1 MFDIFNF
8 FKKKVIKPLKNIL
21 YNNSQ
26 KALYIIPFIYANFIT
41 KVNYIKYSIN
51 ALYLVNFCNN
61 YDIYLLNTLDVIL
74 NVKIKCVELI
84 RYLSSDNKDFVLLKT
99 ELYNDLYSYQDV
111 TKEFLSIIKDRVDR
125 KVIIDLYSFINKEI
139 VFNDDIRLKIYFRYK
154 SIEYIQYFPYNNE
167 SYIPYPLYS
176 EDIIKNYRNDYVY
189 PNFINE
195 NINNGI
201 FYSIFSMESK
211 DIDSIIINDT
221 IFNKDT
227 ELYKYFK
234 KIQTPF
240 NDLGI
245 LYQCQVKLLWVLV
258 ENSIDLN
265 TFKNFELKY
274 LNMYFDEEKMDLLEH
289 KITFNT
295 NDYTSYKYII
305 INLKDISTK
314 KTDDVIDDVKD
325 DIKDDINEI
334 TSESNK
340 SEISE
345 EGFLE
350 KQFLISDRMKVVMK
364 TKYNV
369 VFECQ

>member
-8 FKKKVIKPLKNIL
+8 LKKKVIKPLKNIL
-21 YNNSQ
+21 YNNLQ

-51 ALYLVNFCNN
+51 ALYLVNFYKN

-74 NVKIKCVELI
+74 NVKIKCTELI
-84 RYLSSDNKDFVLLKT
+84 RYLSSDNNDFVLLKT

-125 KVIIDLYSFINKEI
+125 KVIIDLYSLIRKEI
-139 VFNDDIRLKIYFRYK
+139 VFNDNIRLKIYFRYK
-154 SIEYIQYFPYNNE
+154 SIEYIQYFPYSNDN
-167 SYIPYPLYS
+167 YIPYPLYS

-189 PNFINE
+189 PNYININK
-195 NINNGI
+195 NINNSI
-201 FYSIFSMESK
+201 FYSMFSMESK

-227 ELYKYFK
+227 ELYNYFK

-240 NDLGI
+240 YDLGI
-245 LYQCQVKLLWVLV
+245 LYQCPIRLLWALV
-258 ENSIDLN
+258 ENSIDIN

-289 KITFNT
+289 KITFNK

-305 INLKDISTK
+305 VNLKDISTK
-314 KTDDVIDDVKD
+314 KMD
-325 DIKDDINEI
+325 DIDEI
-334 TSESNK
+334 TGESNK
-340 SEISE
+340 SEIGE

-350 KQFLISDRMKVVMK
+350 KQFLISDRMKVIMK
-364 TKYNV
+364 TKYDI
-369 VFECQ
+369 VFEYQ